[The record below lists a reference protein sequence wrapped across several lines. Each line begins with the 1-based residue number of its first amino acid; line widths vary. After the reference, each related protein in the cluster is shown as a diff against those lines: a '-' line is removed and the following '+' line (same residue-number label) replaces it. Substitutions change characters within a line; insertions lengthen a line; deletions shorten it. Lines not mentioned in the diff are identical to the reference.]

1 MPLSLFLCASVVHLL
16 STVILS
22 PLGALIMSRPA
33 LIALLLAA
41 GLLAVQEPPVRRGQ
55 TAAEVRQRFGPPARV
70 SRQILF
76 RRYVEQ
82 WHYESPQT
90 LRVEMNCLT
99 GEEPY
104 LCSVLQLSQGP
115 P

>member
-1 MPLSLFLCASVVHLL
+1 HPRASVVHPFLR
-16 STVILS
+16 TAILS
-22 PLGALIMSRPA
+22 SCGSIIVSRPA
-33 LIALLLAA
+33 LIALLFAA
-41 GLLAVQEPPVRRGQ
+41 GLLAAQEPPVRRGQ

-70 SRQILF
+70 SRQVLF
-76 RRYVEQ
+76 RRHVEQ

-99 GEEPY
+99 GEETY
-104 LCSVLQLSQGP
+104 VCSVLQLSQGP